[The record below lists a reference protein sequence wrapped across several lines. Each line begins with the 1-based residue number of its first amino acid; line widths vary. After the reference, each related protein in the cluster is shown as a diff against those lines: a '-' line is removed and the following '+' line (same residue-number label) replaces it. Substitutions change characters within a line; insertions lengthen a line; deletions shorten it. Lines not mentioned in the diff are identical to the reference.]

1 MISLPDLPYFIIETR
16 RGFSKKKKKKKLIKM
31 VLVLERL
38 FWGIDR
44 TRSELGLQQ
53 YFYRQRDS
61 NVFRSICQRYSIT
74 GCTDLK
80 RLFTQG
86 ILFKR
91 QTKRYWCSD
100 YSLLKRS
107 KELLK

>member
-53 YFYRQRDS
+53 YFYRQRDP

-86 ILFKR
+86 ILLKGKR
-91 QTKRYWCSD
+91 NVIGVRIILC
-100 YSLLKRS
+100 
-107 KELLK
+107 